1 MFLVTGAS
9 GTMGKAVLSEVVRSG
24 MEHRAMYRSATDAA
38 NAPEGTATVIAD
50 FSKKE
55 TLPPALEGI
64 HAVYLVCSPIPQLIE
79 LEWNMIDACVA
90 AGVGHIVLNSA
101 MGAREWRKSFPSWH
115 RRVEDKLKSTKT
127 SFTILRPNSFHQNV
141 LTYFAPSIRTQGVF
155 HSSMGNAAVSFLDV
169 RDIAV
174 VAANSLDAGEHSGKT
189 YELNGPE
196 ALTYSELAEK
206 IANHS
211 GRDVQYVDI
220 PAERQRQA
228 MLASGMPEWQAD
240 ALLDLHAYYIKGK
253 GGKIDGLLEQLI
265 GRPPITMDQFLA
277 EFAAAFRSE
286 PAAPAPPP
294 AEAKPQEETKL
305 EKEVKLLTEAASA

>member
-1 MFLVTGAS
+1 MYLVTGAS
-9 GTMGKAVLSEVVRSG
+9 GTMGKAVLNEVARQAEATGVG
-24 MEHRAMYRSATDAA
+24 YRAMYRSATEAA
-38 NAPEGTATVIAD
+38 KAPAGTSTVIAD
-50 FSKKE
+50 FSKKD
-55 TLPPALEGI
+55 TLPPALEGVN
-64 HAVYLVCSPIPQLIE
+64 AVYLVCSPIPQLIE

-115 RRVEDKLKSTKT
+115 RRVEDKLKSTKI

-141 LTYFAPSIRTQGVF
+141 LAYFAPSIRTQGVF
-155 HSSMGNAAVSFLDV
+155 HASMGNAAVSFLDV

-174 VAANSLDAGEHSGKT
+174 VAAKALDNRDHSGQI

-206 IANHS
+206 IAKHS

-220 PAERQRQA
+220 PAEKHRQA
-228 MLASGMPEWQAD
+228 MLSSGMPEWQAD
-240 ALLDLHAYYIKGK
+240 AMLDLHAYYIKGK

-277 EFAAAFRSE
+277 EFAHEFRIE
-286 PAAPAPPP
+286 PEAPAAP
-294 AEAKPQEETKL
+294 ETKPQ
-305 EKEVKLLTEAASA
+305 KEIKLLTEAASA

>member
-1 MFLVTGAS
+1 MYLVTGAS
-9 GTMGKAVLSEVVRSG
+9 GAMGKAVLTEVAKSG
-24 MEHRAMYRSATDAA
+24 AEHRAMYHSITKAVE
-38 NAPEGTATVIAD
+38 APAGTPIVCAD
-50 FSKKE
+50 FSRKDS
-55 TLPPALEGI
+55 LPAALEGVTS
-64 HAVYLVCSPIPQLIE
+64 AYLVCSPIPQLIE

-115 RRVEDKLKSTKT
+115 RRVEDKLKSTKI

-141 LTYFAPSIRTQGVF
+141 LTYYAPSIRTQGVF
-155 HSSMGNAAVSFLDV
+155 HSSMGNARVSFLDV

-174 VAANSLDAGEHSGKT
+174 VAAKSLAGGEHSGQI

-196 ALTYSELAEK
+196 ALTYAELAAK
-206 IANHS
+206 IAKHS

-228 MLASGMPEWQAD
+228 MLSSGLPEWHAE
-240 ALLDLHAYYIKGK
+240 ALLDLQAYYVSGK

-265 GRPPITMDQFLA
+265 GRPPITMDHFLA
-277 EFAAAFRSE
+277 EFATEFRIE
-286 PAAPAPPP
+286 REAPAPAPAETKP
-294 AEAKPQEETKL
+294 QAEAKPQ
-305 EKEVKLLTEAASA
+305 TEAASA

>member
-1 MFLVTGAS
+1 MILVTGAS
-9 GTMGKAVLSEVVRSG
+9 GTLGKAVLNAVAQDLARTGESY
-24 MEHRAMYRSATDAA
+24 RAMYRSATDAA
-38 NAPEGTATVIAD
+38 KAPAGTSTVIAD
-50 FSKKE
+50 FSKKD
-55 TLPPALEGI
+55 TLPPALEGVTG
-64 HAVYLVCSPIPQLIE
+64 VYLVCSPIPQLIE

-101 MGAREWRKSFPSWH
+101 LGAREWRKSFPSWH
-115 RRVEDKLKSTKT
+115 RRVEDKLKTTKI

-141 LTYFAPSIRTQGVF
+141 VTYLATSIRSEGVF
-155 HSSMGNAAVSFLDV
+155 HSSMGNASVSFLDV

-174 VAANSLDAGEHSGKT
+174 VAAKALAGGEHSGKT

-206 IANHS
+206 IAKHS

-220 PAERQRQA
+220 PAEKQRQA
-228 MLASGMPEWQAD
+228 MLDSGLPEWHAD
-240 ALLDLHAYYIKGK
+240 AILDLQAYYLKGK

-277 EFAAAFRSE
+277 EFAGEFLPE
-286 PAAPAPPP
+286 TEAPAP
-294 AEAKPQEETKL
+294 AEIEPQ
-305 EKEVKLLTEAASA
+305 KEVKLLTEAASA

>member
-1 MFLVTGAS
+1 MYLVTGAS
-9 GTMGKAVLSEVVRSG
+9 GTMGRAVLTEVAKSG
-24 MEHRAMYRSATDAA
+24 AEHRAMYRSAGEADKARA
-38 NAPEGTATVIAD
+38 GTPTVIAD

-55 TLPPALEGI
+55 TLPAALEGV
-64 HAVYLVCSPIPQLIE
+64 HSVYLVCSPIPQLIE

-115 RRVEDKLKSTKT
+115 RRVEDKLKSTKI
-127 SFTILRPNSFHQNV
+127 SFTILRPNSFHQNL

-155 HSSMGNAAVSFLDV
+155 HSSMGNAGVSFLDV

-174 VAANSLDAGEHSGKT
+174 VAAKSLAAGEHSGQI

-196 ALTYSELAEK
+196 ALTYSELAAK
-206 IANHS
+206 IAKHS

-228 MLASGMPEWQAD
+228 MLDGGLLEWHAD
-240 ALLDLHAYYIKGK
+240 AILDLQAYYVSGK

-277 EFAAAFRSE
+277 EFAGAFLTE
-286 PAAPAPPP
+286 PEAPASP
-294 AEAKPQEETKL
+294 ETKPQ
-305 EKEVKLLTEAASA
+305 KEVKLLTEAASA